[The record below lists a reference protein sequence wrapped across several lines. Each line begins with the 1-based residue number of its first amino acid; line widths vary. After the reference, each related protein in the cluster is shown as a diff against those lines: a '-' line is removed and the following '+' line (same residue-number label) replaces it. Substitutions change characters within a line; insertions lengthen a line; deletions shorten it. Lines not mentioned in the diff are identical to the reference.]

1 MMKQL
6 QALESTL
13 AHLDTYS
20 FKSNS
25 FRSRIDPSLKKTSKL
40 IQCLRAKFTK
50 LAELWTDTAIYFGED
65 LEEYN
70 HFILPKTQ
78 ADYQP
83 SKKMPTILFMFLDQF
98 FQSFEEAHQQNIIKK
113 NAQIKKKATEQKKIA
128 NQVLQANI
136 SMKAK
141 TDDDRKG
148 IANLVTGTLE
158 DFVKSEARKMVHRY
172 SLMINS
178 VPVIEKESKSKL
190 KLSQLK
196 KLELQEEIQ
205 EY

>member
-1 MMKQL
+1 
-6 QALESTL
+6 
-13 AHLDTYS
+13 
-20 FKSNS
+20 
-25 FRSRIDPSLKKTSKL
+25 
-40 IQCLRAKFTK
+40 
-50 LAELWTDTAIYFGED
+50 
-65 LEEYN
+65 
-70 HFILPKTQ
+70 
-78 ADYQP
+78 
-83 SKKMPTILFMFLDQF
+83 MFLDQF